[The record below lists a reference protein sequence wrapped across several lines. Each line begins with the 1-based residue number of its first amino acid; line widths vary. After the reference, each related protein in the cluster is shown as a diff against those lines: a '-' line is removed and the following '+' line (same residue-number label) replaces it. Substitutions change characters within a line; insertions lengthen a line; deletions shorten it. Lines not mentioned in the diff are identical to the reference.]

1 MKFVCD
7 RCQTKYSI
15 ADDKVRGKVLKVRC
29 KTCQNV
35 ITVREAGAKPSVGG
49 LAPVR
54 TSQQPSAPMSTLG
67 ESHEDPSERT
77 AIAASP
83 LGLMAD
89 VAQGRRPT
97 PPPPP
102 PLGDGIEWFLALEGA
117 QQGPFTRKLLVDKL
131 FALPK
136 EADVHVW
143 NDQMD
148 GWKPPAEV
156 PDVARDLNARRVP
169 ALPTRPPAP
178 RHTPL
183 PPAPPA

>member
-35 ITVREAGAKPSVGG
+35 ITVREPGARPSVGS

-54 TSQQPSAPMSTLG
+54 PAQKPSTGPIPTLG
-67 ESHEDPSERT
+67 ETHDELSERT
-77 AIAASP
+77 AIAAVP
-83 LGLMAD
+83 AAFMAEL
-89 VAQGRRPT
+89 AQQQPRRAT

-117 QQGPFTRKLLVDKL
+117 QQGPFTRKV
-131 FALPK
+131 LPSASG
-136 EADVHVW
+136 E
-143 NDQMD
+143 
-148 GWKPPAEV
+148 PAKRSCQSPYEITATGSR
-156 PDVARDLNARRVP
+156 PGCDASSGRRNRPSAGRTRNASK
-169 ALPTRPPAP
+169 
-178 RHTPL
+178 
-183 PPAPPA
+183 